1 MTLIYQKIIFTYW
14 LALLFWLVPQTVVTA
29 QVDTS
34 YSDFGGIIYLDS
46 FVVTASRTGFSVD
59 DFIKMVQEDESFYQS
74 FRNLRF
80 ASYTSDNDIQFF
92 DKKGKLKTRYDNR
105 IRQQVD
111 VEGCRTM
118 EVLMENTTGKFFK
131 KQRKNKPRKYKFFT
145 SKMYDRLFFT
155 NGRVCETKGEPEKQ
169 ARGMAKYIA
178 ELKKLIFKPGS
189 KAKVPLIG
197 KKMEIFSPKMAKY
210 YDYHIQS
217 KKYKGKIDCYVF
229 QVVIKA
235 EYQQRKKGKTVIKF
249 LETYFDKTSFQVI
262 ARNYELS
269 YSSALFDFD
278 VNMEIELTKWKD
290 QYIPQHIRYDG
301 FWDVP
306 LKKRET
312 GKFTIRFYDFN

>member
-1 MTLIYQKIIFTYW
+1 MIYQKIIFFY
-14 LALLFWLVPQTVVTA
+14 LQALLFLLLPRTELIAQT
-29 QVDTS
+29 DTS

-46 FVVTASRTGFSVD
+46 FVVTASRKGFSVD

-74 FRNLRF
+74 FKNLRF

-92 DKKGKLKTRYDNR
+92 DKKGKLKTSYSNQ

-111 VEGCRTM
+111 AEKCRTM
-118 EVLMENTTGKFFK
+118 EIMTEKTNGKFFK
-131 KQRKNKPRKYKFFT
+131 KQRKNKPRRYKFFT
-145 SKMYDRLFFT
+145 AKMYDRLFFT
-155 NGRVCETKGEPEKQ
+155 NGRVCETKGKAEKQ
-169 ARGMAKYIA
+169 PRGMAKYIA

-229 QVVIKA
+229 QVIIKP
-235 EYQQRKKGKTVIKF
+235 EYRQRKKGKTVIKF
-249 LETYFDKTSFQVI
+249 LETYFDRTNFQVI
-262 ARNYELS
+262 ARNYQLN
-269 YSSALFDFD
+269 YNSALFDFN
-278 VNMEIELTKWKD
+278 VKMEIELTKWKD
-290 QYIPQHIRYDG
+290 KYIPHHIYYDG

-312 GKFTIRFYDFN
+312 GKFTIDFYNFN